1 VRLKSLAPVVG
12 LSALLVAA
20 AIARPAVAQTGLG
33 GATGTTTT
41 TLTADDLSIVTQQ
54 SQGVAFTAFDI
65 ARFFNISNCQCATPV
80 YLFFTFTTAGFAKR
94 ALLPQGT
101 IEFWAGTACDDNTS
115 GLRPQRCVP
124 LPLSTSSGNTVVLSA
139 FANNGGIVVPT
150 TAQVLSQNFG
160 VSATTSGGGGTSG
173 TSGVVGPSGAAACS
187 TNQAFQTTIWAL
199 VKFTTSST
207 TGYDA
212 TEQLAVNIDL
222 SPPPVPAWNDIGGT
236 FIGAAGGNEAVVT
249 GWTGIDT
256 SLNPDVLGYQILCDR
271 GGALQVFKTGT
282 YPPAY
287 TTCPGMNTTTE
298 TLDTGIHTL
307 DSAYVCSPLLSA
319 LATSYRVKILENG
332 VTYGVSVV
340 AVDQHYNASTPDV
353 TYGTP
358 QRTLSFYE
366 QYRNGDSANQKP
378 GDTPDPGR
386 ATGGYCTVGGA
397 AFTRLGD
404 GVGATLIVVLGLALA
419 RRRQQGRRQ

>member
-12 LSALLVAA
+12 LSALLVATS
-20 AIARPAVAQTGLG
+20 IARPAAAQTGLG
-33 GATGTTTT
+33 GAIGTTTT
-41 TLTADDLSIVTQQ
+41 TLTTDDLRIVPQQ
-54 SQGVAFTAFDI
+54 EAGTAFTVFDL

-80 YLFFTFTTAGFAKR
+80 FLFFTFTTSGFAKR

-101 IEFWAGTACDDNTS
+101 IEFWAGTACDDNTT
-115 GLRPQRCVP
+115 GLRQTRCVP
-124 LPLSTSSGNTVVLSA
+124 LALGGSAGNTVVLSA
-139 FANNGGIVVPT
+139 FANTGGIVVPT

-160 VSATTSGGGGTSG
+160 VSATSSGGGGTSG
-173 TSGVVGPSGAAACS
+173 TSGVVGPAGPAACT

-199 VKFTTSST
+199 VKFSTSAT

-212 TEQLAVNIDL
+212 TIQQQIDVDL
-222 SPPPVPAWNDIGGT
+222 SPPPVPVWNDIGGQ

-256 SLNPDVLGYQILCDR
+256 STTIDLLGYQILCDR

-282 YPPAY
+282 YAPAY
-287 TTCPGMNTTTE
+287 TTCPGMFTTTE

-319 LATSYRVKILENG
+319 LATSYRTKILENG
-332 VTYGVSVV
+332 VTYGVAVV
-340 AVDQHYNASTPDV
+340 AIDQHYNVSTPDV

-358 QRTLSFYE
+358 QKTLSFYE
-366 QYRNGDSANQKP
+366 QYRNGDSANQQP
-378 GDTPDPGR
+378 GQQPDPGR
-386 ATGGYCTVGGA
+386 ATGGYCALGGA
-397 AFTRLGD
+397 SFTRLGD
-404 GVGATLIVVLGLALA
+404 GVGAALIVVVGLALA
-419 RRRQQGRRQ
+419 RRRQQGRRR